1 VVIRRALALL
11 GLGAL
16 LACNA
21 IIGLEQPTVDAGD
34 DAALEADAAPEAGEQ
49 PDAAQATDAA
59 SEKSVQG
66 DGASLADMT
75 SPPFD
80 ASDARDST
88 VSDDAGSPT
97 QGETGP
103 SGGGDAT
110 LAGPALLYVV
120 NAAQLPGIVICVG
133 IGQAGSAPTV
143 QTGPPWPQHSLS
155 QSCVP
160 LTCADQNI
168 HCGPAADGCGG
179 LLDCGMCASPE
190 TCGGGGVPGQCGG
203 LPEGGVCQPL
213 DCTQQGVSCGPVGD
227 GCGNLL
233 ACGPCPPPQTCIN
246 GGCAIAATGGGL
258 LPGTGQPGPAMD
270 GFANDFT
277 TAFLIPA
284 SSVQPGQTC
293 PSLIG
298 ATGAGGLLSQD
309 EFFQVGSA
317 PMGTFAPGTTTL
329 VVYWGCPPGLADG
342 GMCGMGYDPDAG
354 NLSAIVRSLPRLATV
369 GPSAIGMFGAN
380 AAPAL
385 DCLNPGCPPMMPQLV
400 LSLPNGNTFP
410 MPPMPV
416 GVTPP
421 GPVTVNG
428 FQQDASGAS
437 LMDPM
442 FPWQASFD
450 DIARDSND
458 GSTTTPDGGPY
469 FSNGQDYFLVLVG
482 NPLISPDASANE
494 AFHII
499 GAPFSFQPDT
509 MP

>member
-1 VVIRRALALL
+1 VIRRALALL

-34 DAALEADAAPEAGEQ
+34 DAALEAGEQ

-59 SEKSVQG
+59 SEKSVRG
-66 DGASLADMT
+66 DGPSLADMT

-80 ASDARDST
+80 ASDAGDST
-88 VSDDAGSPT
+88 VSTDTGTAT
-97 QGETGP
+97 QGETGA
-103 SGGGDAT
+103 GGGDAT

-120 NAAQLPGIVICVG
+120 NAAQLPGIVICIG
-133 IGQAGSAPTV
+133 TGQAGSAPMV
-143 QTGPPWPQHSLS
+143 PPNLLPYPQHLLS
-155 QSCVP
+155 QSCVA
-160 LTCADQNI
+160 LTCADQNVR
-168 HCGPAADGCGG
+168 CGPASDGCGNV
-179 LLDCGMCASPE
+179 LDCGMCAPPE

-233 ACGPCPPPQTCIN
+233 ACGMCPPPQTCIT
-246 GGCAIAATGGGL
+246 GACAIATTGGGL
-258 LPGTGQPGPAMD
+258 LPGTGQPGPTMD
-270 GFANDFT
+270 TYAAVVT

-284 SSVQPGQTC
+284 SSVQPGQDC
-293 PSLIG
+293 QSLIG
-298 ATGAGGLLSQD
+298 PTGQGGLLSPG
-309 EFFQVGSA
+309 EFFQAGSA

-329 VVYWGCPPGLADG
+329 VAYWGCPPGLADG
-342 GMCGMGYDPDAG
+342 GICGMGYDPDAG
-354 NLSAIVRSLPRLATV
+354 NLEALVFSLPRVATV
-369 GPSAIGMFGAN
+369 GPNAIGVFGAN

-385 DCLNPGCPPMMPQLV
+385 DCLMPGCPVMPHVLA
-400 LSLPNGNTFP
+400 LSLPNGNALP
-410 MPPMPV
+410 MPALQV
-416 GVTPP
+416 GLPPP
-421 GPVTVNG
+421 GPVTVSP

-442 FPWQASFD
+442 FSWQASFD
-450 DIARDSND
+450 DIARASND
-458 GSTTTPDGGPY
+458 GSTTTADGAPY

-482 NPLISPDASANE
+482 NPLVSPDASANV
-494 AFHII
+494 AFHVI
-499 GAPFSFQPDT
+499 GAPLSLQPDT